1 MRVAI
6 DDNWSVYQKGEKI
19 YASKKK
25 PKMVTVIGTSG
36 QKLTEE
42 ELINMLERFL
52 RMKNI
57 KSGDK

>member
-42 ELINMLERFL
+42 ELINILERFL

-57 KSGDK
+57 KPGE

>member
-57 KSGDK
+57 KSGE